1 MSSGPKAPESKSRSQ
16 KRAIVAACVGNAFE
30 WYDFTVYALF
40 AIYIAKAFFPGG
52 DPTTEL
58 VKAFLAF
65 GVGFLVRPLGA
76 LLLGLYGDHAGR
88 KAVLT
93 ATIGLMALGTGIIA
107 VAPAY
112 MAIG

>member
-1 MSSGPKAPESKSRSQ
+1 MSSSRTGSTDAASQ
-16 KRAIVAACVGNAFE
+16 RATARRAVIAASAGNAFE

-76 LLLGLYGDHAGR
+76 LALGLYGDHAGR

-93 ATIGLMALGTGIIA
+93 ATIG
-107 VAPAY
+107 
-112 MAIG
+112 